1 MVLEKDGW
9 LETKGRSSKER
20 DGVGE
25 GGVVREQREKLGG
38 ERMVV
43 GDQRQLGG
51 ERSSKEREKR
61 KKNLIFFYF
70 I

>member
-38 ERMVV
+38 ERN
-43 GDQRQLGG
+43 LGL
-51 ERSSKEREKR
+51 EKN
-61 KKNLIFFYF
+61 NLLC
-70 I
+70 